1 MGEETAVGSK
11 KGKKKEKDSWLEAF
25 RKTRKEMPPPTQ
37 VKPGSKGKGVPYRR
51 KKEGWEERYEDE

>member
-1 MGEETAVGSK
+1 MAVGGK
-11 KGKKKEKDSWLEAF
+11 GGKKKEKNPWLEAF

-51 KKEGWEERYEDE
+51 RKEDWEGRREGE

>member
-1 MGEETAVGSK
+1 MGGK
-11 KGKKKEKDSWLEAF
+11 GGKKKEKEKNPWLEAF

-51 KKEGWEERYEDE
+51 KKEDWEERQGGE

>member
-1 MGEETAVGSK
+1 MGSK